1 MEEWLALVKSK
12 SGERGIFNRVA
23 AQNQAAKY
31 GRRNPNMS
39 FESTRVQKLSYVI
52 SNFVTLQKSLSV
64 RVMTL
69 THSLK
74 SAYCYYLRYIPSFIN

>member
-39 FESTRVQKLSYVI
+39 FGVNPCAEIILRDKEFCVAG
-52 SNFVTLQKSLSV
+52 NTLLQTEKEF
-64 RVMTL
+64 
-69 THSLK
+69 TH
-74 SAYCYYLRYIPSFIN
+74 